1 MPKREISP
9 TYKPAQLKR
18 CAKSDWYIEYY
29 VTHPQQKELKR
40 IKIRV
45 NHIRKRFDYLRDFK
59 EEINR
64 RIIIIN
70 SKLAGGWS
78 PFFES
83 DNSRYYTPLSNVIEL
98 YIAEKSRE
106 LRPATMRC
114 YTSCCA
120 MINEWANKEVPN
132 IYCSLFNKVLAV
144 KYLDHVYAKKKTS
157 ARTYNNQLKMGRALF
172 SWAVEKC
179 YCKENPFEQIKT
191 KREEEK
197 RRILIPPAYR
207 ERIDAWCQ
215 ENNPAFGMVMR
226 LVFAS
231 LIRPK
236 EICCLQVKHLYL
248 NEHYIHIPSSIAK
261 NHHDRFAAIS
271 PEVEDYFGSLKLSRY
286 KPDAYLFGLNYTPG
300 MKPIGE
306 ARFRKDWDK
315 MRKALKLPKEM
326 QLYSLRDTGI
336 NNLLKSGVD
345 PLTVMQHADHHD
357 LSMTT
362 RYANHADPQLVD
374 RIRKSGLKF

>member
-45 NHIRKRFDYLRDFK
+45 NNIRKRFDCLRDFK

-64 RIIIIN
+64 RIMIIN

-83 DNSRYYTPLSNVIEL
+83 DNSRYYTPLSEVIRL
-98 YIAEKSRE
+98 YLEEKSRE
-106 LRPATMRC
+106 LRPATMRSYSSGC
-114 YTSCCA
+114 S
-120 MINEWANKEVPN
+120 MIDVWANKEVPG
-132 IYCSLFNKVLAV
+132 IYCGLFNRLLAV
-144 KYLDHVYAKKKTS
+144 RYLDSVYSKKVSAK
-157 ARTYNNQLKMGRALF
+157 TYNNQLKMGRALF
-172 SWAVEKC
+172 AWAVEKC
-179 YCKENPFEQIKT
+179 YCHDNPFVSIKT
-191 KREEEK
+191 KREEDK

-207 ERIDAWCQ
+207 EKINGWCN
-215 ENNPAFGMVMR
+215 ENNPAFGIVCR
-226 LVFAS
+226 LVFLS

-236 EICCLQVKHLYL
+236 EICELRIKHLFL
-248 NEHYIHIPSSIAK
+248 DEHYLFIPKEIAK
-261 NHHDRFAAIS
+261 NHHDRFATIS
-271 PEVEDYFGSLKLSRY
+271 PDVEEYFRSLKLSRY
-286 KPDAYLFGLNYTPG
+286 KPDAYLFGLDYKPG
-300 MKPIGE
+300 TKPIGE

-315 MRKALKLPKEM
+315 MRKELKLPKEM

-336 NNLLKSGVD
+336 NNLLKVGVD

-374 RIRKSGLKF
+374 KIRKSGLKF

>member
-1 MPKREISP
+1 MAKREISP

-18 CAKSDWYIEYY
+18 CANSDWYIEYY
-29 VTHPQQKELKR
+29 ATHPQQKELKR

-45 NHIRKRFDYLRDFK
+45 NHIRKRFDSLRDFK

-64 RIIIIN
+64 HILIIN

-83 DNSRYYTPLSNVIEL
+83 DNSRYYTPLSKVIEL

-114 YTSCCA
+114 YSSCCT
-120 MINEWANKEVPN
+120 MINEWANKTVPN

-157 ARTYNNQLKMGRALF
+157 ARTYNNQLKMGRTLF

-179 YCKENPFEQIKT
+179 YCKENPFEHIKT

-207 ERIDAWCQ
+207 ERINAWCQ
-215 ENNPAFGMVMR
+215 ENNPAFGIVMR

-248 NEHYIHIPSSIAK
+248 DEHYIHVPSTIAK